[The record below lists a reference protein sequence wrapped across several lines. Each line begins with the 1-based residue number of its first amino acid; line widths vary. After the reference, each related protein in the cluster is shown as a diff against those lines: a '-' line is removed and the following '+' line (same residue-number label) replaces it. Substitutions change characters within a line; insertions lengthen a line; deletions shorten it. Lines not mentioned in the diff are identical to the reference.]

1 MYYVAT
7 VAAHYL
13 KLERYIYGF
22 FWVYKKRNLGLK
34 LEKFSLEI
42 LDFQAEWLEKRNWD
56 LRNLWSVNKYGV
68 SIFGIS
74 LKNYSFSLSAGARM
88 AHRRGLLQ
96 RRWLMGV
103 GLGERP
109 FFFSFFFYH
118 DIWIIIHCGKIIL
131 FVVHFKI
138 TSSQN
143 CLPWADFLS
152 SSHGRSTLLNVSSV
166 YQITTKIF
174 NMFLNQ

>member
-13 KLERYIYGF
+13 RLERYIHGF

-109 FFFSFFFYH
+109 FFFSFFFLSWYLNNNPLWQ
-118 DIWIIIHCGKIIL
+118 DYTICCTL
-131 FVVHFKI
+131 
-138 TSSQN
+138 QN
-143 CLPWADFLS
+143 NIQSKLS
-152 SSHGRSTLLNVSSV
+152 PMSGFS
-166 YQITTKIF
+166 F
-174 NMFLNQ
+174 